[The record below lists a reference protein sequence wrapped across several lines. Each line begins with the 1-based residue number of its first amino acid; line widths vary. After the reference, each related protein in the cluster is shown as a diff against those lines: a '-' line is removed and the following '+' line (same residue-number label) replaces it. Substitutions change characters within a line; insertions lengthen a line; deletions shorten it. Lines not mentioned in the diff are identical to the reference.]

1 MEEMN
6 KRYRTLTPEQAYV
19 KIRHFCAFQ
28 ERTHQE
34 VKMKL
39 HGYGIG
45 WTDIGEIASK
55 LIEEGFLN
63 EERFAMAFVGG
74 KFRIK
79 QWGRKKI
86 ELELK
91 KKQVSGH
98 NIRIALRDAIDMA
111 EYEKTMLKV
120 IEKKWSSIKPE
131 TDSLFTKKAK
141 THAYLFQ
148 RGFEQDLIGKA
159 INKFLD
165 QLNSPSD

>member
-28 ERTHQE
+28 ERAHQE

-39 HGYGIG
+39 HSYGIG
-45 WTDIGEIASK
+45 WTEIGEIASK

-86 ELELK
+86 EQELK
-91 KKQVSGH
+91 KKQVSGY
-98 NIRIALRDAIDMA
+98 NIRLALRDAIDLA
-111 EYEKTMLKV
+111 EYEKTMLKI
-120 IEKKWSSIKPE
+120 IEKKWFAIKPE
-131 TDSLFTKKAK
+131 TDSMFIKKSK
-141 THAYLFQ
+141 TQAYLYQ
-148 RGFEQDLIGKA
+148 RGFEQHLIVKL

-165 QLNSPSD
+165 QLNSQSV

>member
-39 HGYGIG
+39 HSYGIG
-45 WTDIGEIASK
+45 WTEIGEIASK

-86 ELELK
+86 EQELK
-91 KKQVSGH
+91 KKQVSGY
-98 NIRIALRDAIDMA
+98 NIRLALRDAIDLE
-111 EYEKTMLKV
+111 EYEKTMLKI
-120 IEKKWSSIKPE
+120 IEKKWFAIKPE
-131 TDSLFTKKAK
+131 TDSMFIKKSK
-141 THAYLFQ
+141 TQSYLYQ
-148 RGFEQDLIGKA
+148 RGFEQDLIVKL

-165 QLNSPSD
+165 QLNSQSD

>member
-1 MEEMN
+1 MDEMN
-6 KRYRTLTPEQAYV
+6 KRYRSLTPEQAYV

-39 HGYGIG
+39 HSYGIG
-45 WTDIGEIASK
+45 WTEIGEISSK

-86 ELELK
+86 EQELK
-91 KKQVSGH
+91 KKQVSGY
-98 NIRIALRDAIDMA
+98 NIRNALREAIDVE
-111 EYEKTMLKV
+111 EYEKTILKV
-120 IEKKWSSIKPE
+120 IEKKWFSVKPE
-131 TDSLFTKKAK
+131 TDGIFIKKAK
-141 THAYLFQ
+141 TQAYLFQ
-148 RGFEQDLIGKA
+148 RGFEQDLIVKG

-165 QLNSPSD
+165 QLNSTSV

>member
-28 ERTHQE
+28 ERAHQE
-34 VKMKL
+34 VMMKL
-39 HGYGIG
+39 HSYGIG
-45 WTDIGEIASK
+45 WTEIGEIASK

-86 ELELK
+86 EQELK
-91 KKQVSGH
+91 KKQVSGY
-98 NIRIALRDAIDMA
+98 NIRLALRDAIDLA
-111 EYEKTMLKV
+111 EYEKTMLKI
-120 IEKKWSSIKPE
+120 IEKKWFAIKPE
-131 TDSLFTKKAK
+131 TDSMFIKKSK
-141 THAYLFQ
+141 THAYLYQ
-148 RGFEQDLIGKA
+148 RGFEQDLIVKL

-165 QLNSPSD
+165 QLNSQSV

>member
-39 HGYGIG
+39 HSYGIG
-45 WTDIGEIASK
+45 WTEIGEIASK

-86 ELELK
+86 EQELM
-91 KKQVSGH
+91 KKQDSGY
-98 NIRIALRDAIDMA
+98 NIRLALRDAIDLE
-111 EYEKTMLKV
+111 EYEKTMLKI
-120 IEKKWSSIKPE
+120 IEKKWFAIKPE
-131 TDSLFTKKAK
+131 TDSMFIKKSK
-141 THAYLFQ
+141 TQAYLYQ
-148 RGFEQDLIGKA
+148 RGFEQDLIVKL

-165 QLNSPSD
+165 QLNSQSV